1 MIMNSKYIMEELD
14 NIIPNPVCEL
24 EYNKD
29 YELLLATM
37 LSAQTTDKRVNEV
50 TRVLFKKYNTL
61 DKLNKLSIKEIEDN
75 ISSIGMYKTK
85 AKYFKSIVSNLVNI
99 GYVPNSYDYLIKL
112 DGVGRKTINVVL
124 SNLYGVP
131 SIAVDTHVERVSK
144 RLGLANNKDSVLD
157 VENKLMNLF
166 PKDKWI
172 RVHKQM
178 VLFGRYKCKSIK
190 PECDGCSFIDIC
202 KR

>member
-1 MIMNSKYIMEELD
+1 MNSKYIMEELD

-157 VENKLMNLF
+157 VENKLMNIF

-202 KR
+202 KK